1 LEKFL
6 SFVSPKWVP
15 QMADHSEVL
24 LGITKYPNVSYP
36 VLTPN
41 VLGLNAAVSEKDV
54 FSHSAF

>member
-1 LEKFL
+1 MEKFL

-41 VLGLNAAVSEKDV
+41 VLGLNAAVSEKDAV
-54 FSHSAF
+54 PIQ